1 MAEDKGLAEQDGEV
15 PAREEV
21 AARPLAAL
29 AAMGE
34 SFQVDAFQRGLLRS
48 GQKLPKRLQKTH
60 ESEDPP
66 FPEQE
71 AFNANDML
79 MFSSETIPTSL
90 LHLSNDNVSR
100 AVKMFG
106 AILRYQGHGSD
117 PVDASQRVE
126 LAAKLVHSGIK
137 RPELKDELYMQLLK
151 QSRRNPCEDSKTRAW
166 ELLLVVASALPPTK
180 DLVALL
186 SEYIHSV
193 PQDASESEIVKETS
207 QRVWASL
214 KRSAKAGP
222 RKTPIGHDEIEALLE
237 DCKLS
242 TDVNFLDGTS
252 QKLHYDITT
261 TVQEGVEAL
270 AAAISLQNYS
280 TFTLFESKPPPKST
294 SNDAAETALVM
305 TAEHTALDENKYV
318 ADTLSDMRIKGG
330 NRSLLFKKRMFRAN
344 DESVTEPQFVNLSY
358 VQAQH
363 DYLLGNYPV
372 VRDDAAQM
380 CALQIY
386 AAHGMELADADQ
398 DFIKE
403 VEAHITKQVLMTRP
417 REEWRQDV
425 HRRYLALSSQSQN
438 DAKGQFLKILR
449 TLPYG
454 NSVFF
459 MVKRIE
465 DPIGL
470 LPSKLIFG
478 INRRGVH
485 FFRPVPKEY
494 LHSAELRDIM
504 QFGSSSQAVF
514 FKMRVAGVLH
524 IFQFDTKQGEDICM
538 ALQTHISDI
547 MMKKYSKAKQ
557 LSSNG
562 RTTGTAGLAQANFG
576 QKYEQHMK
584 QMQEAVSESETRI
597 QEQVK
602 VNQSL
607 EYEEEKMLED
617 LKAANDSLK
626 EEETKKNRMQ
636 AEVDALRAEVDK
648 YRMELSEVNASVAA
662 GEAQRQAAVD
672 KIKES
677 KDSAQVRE
685 MQKLLEQKDL
695 EVQEVSQR
703 AEMLEADADAAEA
716 ECAAVVDLLAQK
728 EKGKDES
735 VGDLSRQLKELQVSS
750 KAALKAKDDKI
761 NSVMEQLANITAMY
775 NENLADLDQ
784 IKEEQAEVAE
794 LRELKQEIESREH
807 EQATVIEQQ
816 AKKLEAMEH
825 EYKTEQVQR
834 KRIFNQMEDMK
845 GKIRVYARVR
855 PILPFE
861 SAKGQTRALHVE
873 DELTVSH
880 FWKDEKKP
888 REYVF
893 DQVFPSDST
902 QEDVFEGTKHL
913 VQSAVDGYNVCI
925 FAYGQTG
932 SGKTH
937 TIYGDAEHPG
947 LTPRGIRQL
956 FAVLERDSGKFTS
969 SVTCYMLEIYQDA
982 MVDLLASHPASL
994 TSSSSPSHKSRE
1006 QNKETAPKLEIKRDS
1021 TGMVLVQGAA
1031 LVEVTSPEQLL
1042 ETIEWGQR
1050 RRHVSETQMNRA
1062 SSRSHL
1068 IMSFIVESTNLQTQV
1083 QSRGKLSFVDLAGS
1097 ERVKKSGSK
1106 GETLKEAQAINKSL
1120 SALGDVISALATG
1133 QAHIPYRNHKLTM
1146 LMSDSLGGNAKT
1158 LMFVNASPTNT
1169 NIDET
1174 QNSLQYATRVR
1185 TIKNDASKN
1194 ECSKDL
1200 ARLKK
1205 QIDRWK
1211 EQAGLKPEARDVAA
1225 ILRAYGDAEMEE

>member
-1 MAEDKGLAEQDGEV
+1 MAEGVQDGGSSV
-15 PAREEV
+15 GQGV
-21 AARPLAAL
+21 GVKPLAAL
-29 AAMGE
+29 ASMRE
-34 SFQVDAFQRGLLRS
+34 TFQADAFQRALLRS
-48 GQKLPKRLQKTH
+48 GQTLPRRRQTVD
-60 ESEDPP
+60 ESENPP
-66 FPEQE
+66 FPEKE
-71 AFNANDML
+71 GFTADDML
-79 MFSSETIPTSL
+79 LHSPDTIPTSL
-90 LHLSNDNVSR
+90 LHLSNENISR

-117 PVDASQRVE
+117 PVDVGQRVE

-137 RPELKDELYMQLLK
+137 RPDLKDELYMQLMK
-151 QSRRNPCEDSKTRAW
+151 QTRGNPVEESKIRAW
-166 ELLLVVASALPPTK
+166 ELLLVVASAIPPNK
-180 DLVALL
+180 DFVALM
-186 SEYIHSV
+186 SEYINAV
-193 PQDASESEIVKETS
+193 PQSMQESEAVKALS
-207 QRVWASL
+207 KRVWTSL
-214 KRSAKAGP
+214 KRCAKAGP
-222 RKTPIGHDEIEALLE
+222 RRTPIGHDEIEALLE
-237 DCKLS
+237 DRKLS
-242 TDVNFLDGTS
+242 TDVDLLDGTS

-270 AAAISLQNYS
+270 AAAIDLKNYS
-280 TFTLFESKPPPKST
+280 TFTLFESKPPPKSD
-294 SNDAAETALVM
+294 NAEAALVM
-305 TAEHTALDENKYV
+305 TAEHTALDENRYV
-318 ADTLSDMRIKGG
+318 ADSLSDMRIKGG
-330 NRSLLFKKRMFRAN
+330 GRSLLFKKLMFRAN
-344 DESVTEPQFVNLSY
+344 DEMITEPQFVSLSY

-372 VRDDAAQM
+372 VRDDAAEM

-386 AAHGMELADADQ
+386 AEHGTVLADAGQ
-398 DFIKE
+398 AFVKE
-403 VEAHITKQVLMTRP
+403 VESHITKQVLMTRP

-425 HRRYLALSSQSQN
+425 HRRYLALFSLSQN

-524 IFQFDTKQGEDICM
+524 IFQFESKQGEDICM

-547 MMKKYSKAKQ
+547 MMKKYSKGKQ
-557 LSSNG
+557 LTSSAPDRPSG
-562 RTTGTAGLAQANFG
+562 AAGLAQANFG
-576 QKYEQHMK
+576 PKYEQHMK
-584 QMQEAVSESETRI
+584 QMQEAVSESETKI
-597 QEQVK
+597 EDQVK
-602 VNQSL
+602 VVQGL
-607 EYEEEKMLED
+607 EYEEEKALEE
-617 LKAANDSLK
+617 LKAVKESLT
-626 EEETKKNRMQ
+626 EEEAKKNALQ
-636 AEVDALRAEVDK
+636 AEVDGMRAELEK
-648 YRMELSEVNASVAA
+648 YRMELSEVNATIAA

-672 KIKES
+672 KVKENN
-677 KDSAQVRE
+677 DSAQVRE
-685 MQKLLEQKDL
+685 IQKLLELKEHEAED
-695 EVQEVSQR
+695 VSNRIQT
-703 AEMLEADADAAEA
+703 LKADAEAAEA
-716 ECAAVVDLLAQK
+716 ERATVMELLAEK
-728 EKGKDES
+728 EKDKDEC
-735 VGDLSRQLKELQVSS
+735 VGDLSRQLKELQVNS
-750 KAALKAKDDKI
+750 KAAMKAKDDKI
-761 NSVMEQLANITAMY
+761 NSAMEKLANITAMY
-775 NENLADLDQ
+775 NENLADLEQ
-784 IKEEQAEVAE
+784 MKEEQKEVSE
-794 LRELKQEIESREH
+794 LRELKREIESRER
-807 EQATVIEQQ
+807 EQAMVIEQQ
-816 AKKLEAMEH
+816 AKKLEEMEH
-825 EYKTEQVQR
+825 DYKTEQVQR

-861 SAKGQTRALHVE
+861 SAKGQTCAVTVQ
-873 DELTVSH
+873 DELTLSH

-888 REYVF
+888 REYCF
-893 DQVFPSDST
+893 DQVFPQDST
-902 QEDVFEGTKHL
+902 QEDIFEGTKHL

-982 MVDLLASHPASL
+982 MVDLLASHPSTVA
-994 TSSSSPSHKSRE
+994 TAASSSPPPKSGQ
-1006 QNKETAPKLEIKRDS
+1006 QNKEPPPKLEIKRDAM
-1021 TGMVLVQGAA
+1021 GMVVVQGAA

-1083 QSRGKLSFVDLAGS
+1083 VSRGKLSFVDLAGS
-1097 ERVKKSGSK
+1097 ERVKKSGST

-1120 SALGDVISALATG
+1120 SALGDVISALATS

-1158 LMFVNASPTNT
+1158 LMFVNASPTNA

-1194 ECSKDL
+1194 ECSKDA
-1200 ARLKK
+1200 ARLRK

-1211 EQAGLKPEARDVAA
+1211 EQAGLKPEERDVVG
-1225 ILRAYGDAEMEE
+1225 ILRAFGEAEE